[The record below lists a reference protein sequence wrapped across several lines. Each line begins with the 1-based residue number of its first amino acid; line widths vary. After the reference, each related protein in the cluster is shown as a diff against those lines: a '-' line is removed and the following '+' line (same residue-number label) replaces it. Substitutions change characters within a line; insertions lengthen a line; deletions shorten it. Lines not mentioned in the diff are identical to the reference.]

1 MKKIIITFYSI
12 FIFFC
17 SYSQDEKI
25 EKEIR
30 QMEEKRVSALLAKD
44 TAAIIKIYSPDY
56 YVNRPIGILSTKDKS
71 IERIVADSLSFIS
84 YKFEMEKLII
94 KNGLA
99 ITMGNETVQPTGK
112 NRDAGKILKR
122 RYTHIWSKENGSW
135 VLIVRHANIL
145 CQ

>member
-1 MKKIIITFYSI
+1 MKKLITTSFSI
-12 FIFFC
+12 FIFLY

-25 EKEIR
+25 VKEIR
-30 QMEEKRVSALLAKD
+30 EMEEKRVSALLAKD

-112 NRDAGKILKR
+112 PDAD
-122 RYTHIWSKENGSW
+122 YQS
-135 VLIVRHANIL
+135 
-145 CQ
+145 

>member
-1 MKKIIITFYSI
+1 MKKLIITSFSI
-12 FIFFC
+12 FIFLC

-30 QMEEKRVSALLAKD
+30 QMEEKRVSALLTKD
-44 TAAIIKIYSPDY
+44 TAALLKIYAPNY
-56 YVNRPIGILSTKDKS
+56 YVNRPIGILSTRDKS

-84 YKFEMEKLII
+84 YKFEMEKII
-94 KNGLA
+94 LKNGLA

-112 NRDAGKILKR
+112 NRDAGKTLIR
-122 RYTHIWSKENGSW
+122 RYTHIWSKENDNW

>member
-1 MKKIIITFYSI
+1 MKKLIITSLSLI
-12 FIFFC
+12 IFFF
-17 SYSQDEKI
+17 SYSQNEGI

-30 QMEEKRVSALLAKD
+30 QKEEQRVSALLTED
-44 TAAIIKIYSPDY
+44 TAALLKIYSPNY
-56 YVNRPIGILSTKDKS
+56 AVNRPIGILSTRDKS

-112 NRDAGKILKR
+112 NRDAGKTLKR
-122 RYTHIWSKENGSW
+122 RYTHIWAQENGNW

>member
-1 MKKIIITFYSI
+1 MKKLIVTSFSLL
-12 FIFFC
+12 IFFY
-17 SYSQDEKI
+17 SYSQNEKI

-30 QMEEKRVSALLAKD
+30 QMEEKRVSALLTKD
-44 TAAIIKIYSPDY
+44 TAALLKIYSPDY
-56 YVNRPIGILSTKDKS
+56 AVNRPIGILSTNGKTM
-71 IERIVADSLSFIS
+71 ERIVSDSISFIS
-84 YKFEMEKLII
+84 YKFEMEKIII
-94 KNGLA
+94 KNGLV

-112 NRDAGKILKR
+112 NRDAGKTLKR

>member
-1 MKKIIITFYSI
+1 MKKLIVISLSLLF
-12 FIFFC
+12 FFC
-17 SYSQDEKI
+17 SYSQNEKI

-44 TAAIIKIYSPDY
+44 TAALLKIYSPDY
-56 YVNRPIGILSTKDKS
+56 AVNRPIGILSTRDKS

-112 NRDAGKILKR
+112 NRDAGKTLKR
-122 RYTHIWSKENGSW
+122 RYTHIWSKENGEW
-135 VLIVRHANIL
+135 ILIVRHANIL

>member
-1 MKKIIITFYSI
+1 MKKLIITSLSLL
-12 FIFFC
+12 IFFC
-17 SYSQDEKI
+17 SYSQNEKI

-44 TAAIIKIYSPDY
+44 TAALLKIYSPDY
-56 YVNRPIGILSTKDKS
+56 AVNRPIGILSTRDKS

-84 YKFEMEKLII
+84 YKFEMENLII

-112 NRDAGKILKR
+112 NRDAGKTLKR
-122 RYTHIWSKENGSW
+122 RYTHIWSKENGNW

>member
-1 MKKIIITFYSI
+1 MKKLFTTLFLV

-17 SYSQDEKI
+17 SYSQNEKI
-25 EKEIR
+25 EKEIQ
-30 QMEEKRVSALLAKD
+30 QMEEKRVAALLIKD
-44 TAAIIKIYSPDY
+44 TAALLKIYSPDY
-56 YVNRPIGILSTKDKS
+56 MVNRPIGIASTRDKS

-84 YKFEMEKLII
+84 YKFEREKIMI
-94 KNGLA
+94 KKDLA
-99 ITMGNETVQPTGK
+99 ITMGNETVEPTGK

-122 RYTHIWSKENGSW
+122 RYTHIWSKENGNW